1 MRESGAM
8 IHEAQQMFSKQMQR
22 KLANSPSDFDALKS
36 EIIDVLGPYLYD
48 KTKRKPMVLPV
59 IMEV

>member
-8 IHEAQQMFSKQMQR
+8 IHEAQQMLSKQMQR
-22 KLANSPSDFDALKS
+22 KLASSPADFDALKS

>member
-1 MRESGAM
+1 MRESEDLMEEAKMVARNAM
-8 IHEAQQMFSKQMQR
+8 DKCASKHVTDWAGI
-22 KLANSPSDFDALKS
+22 KNNLKNSMSDFM
-36 EIIDVLGPYLYD
+36 YT